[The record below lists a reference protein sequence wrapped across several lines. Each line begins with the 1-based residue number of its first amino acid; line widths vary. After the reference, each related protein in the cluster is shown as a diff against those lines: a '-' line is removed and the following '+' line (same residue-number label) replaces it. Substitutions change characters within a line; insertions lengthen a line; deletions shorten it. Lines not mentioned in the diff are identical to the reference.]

1 MKKTITICIGLLITA
16 MTLAACLSPSTVT
29 ASTPTP
35 PVLADSFFSGQ
46 AWLDVNANG
55 QVDAEDTPLAN
66 ATLIVSLQDGTE
78 FGAKTD
84 ADGKAFVSIPAR
96 VDYPITLR
104 MEAPEGSMLKPVE
117 PSRVTLKE
125 AAGETVLFLFEQGRW
140 RSSSTPE
147 KKRTTLTPEARE
159 QALRQK

>member
-1 MKKTITICIGLLITA
+1 MA
-16 MTLAACLSPSTVT
+16 FAACVPPSRGASST
-29 ASTPTP
+29 ATA

-46 AWLDVNANG
+46 AWLEVNANG
-55 QVDAEDTPLAN
+55 QVDAEDMPLAN
-66 ATLIVSLQDGTE
+66 ATFIVSLHDGTE

-96 VDYPITLR
+96 VDYPVTLR

-125 AAGETVLFLFEQGRW
+125 AAGETVLFLFEQGR
-140 RSSSTPE
+140 
-147 KKRTTLTPEARE
+147 
-159 QALRQK
+159 